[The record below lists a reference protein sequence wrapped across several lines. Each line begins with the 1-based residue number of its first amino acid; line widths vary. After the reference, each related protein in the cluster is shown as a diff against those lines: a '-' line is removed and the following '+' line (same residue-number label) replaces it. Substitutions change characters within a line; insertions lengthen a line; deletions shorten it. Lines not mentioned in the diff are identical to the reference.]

1 METIAKMPIF
11 TCQGESLG
19 LDEIVNK
26 NVTSV
31 TINYLSEKKKVKA
44 KGFKG
49 FFGKLKEV
57 QEIKEL
63 KIVDPDGIFIIF
75 NLGDP
80 IGAIRFSDEKLLNS
94 IEDFDENT
102 LGASYLMALMKPCM
116 VRFHISNM
124 KQIAWE

>member
-1 METIAKMPIF
+1 M
-11 TCQGESLG
+11 
-19 LDEIVNK
+19 
-26 NVTSV
+26 TSV
-31 TINYLSEKKKVKA
+31 TINYLSEKKKIKA

-102 LGASYLMALMKPCM
+102 LGGKLSDGFNEAMM
-116 VRFHISNM
+116 VRFHL
-124 KQIAWE
+124 